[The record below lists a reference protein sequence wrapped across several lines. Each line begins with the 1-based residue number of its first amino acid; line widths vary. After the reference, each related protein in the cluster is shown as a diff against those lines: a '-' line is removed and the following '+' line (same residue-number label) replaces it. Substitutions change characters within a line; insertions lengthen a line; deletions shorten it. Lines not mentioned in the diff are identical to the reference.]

1 MAEERLDTP
10 VTVPIV
16 EEVIGVT
23 KRVVE
28 TGRVSVSLTTETA
41 QELIR
46 ETLRTRRA
54 EVERVKLD
62 QEVKEAPAVREEGD
76 MLIIPVLE
84 EILVVEKRLVLREE
98 IRLRFI
104 NDQEQVEQTVERRIQ
119 HADVK
124 RVPAGS

>member
-1 MAEERLDTP
+1 MAEDRLDTP
-10 VTVPIV
+10 VIVPVV
-16 EEVIGVT
+16 EEAIGVT

-62 QEVKEAPAVREEGD
+62 QEVKEAPVVREEGD
-76 MLIIPVLE
+76 VLIIPVLE
-84 EILVVEKRLVLREE
+84 EVLVVEKRLVLREE

-119 HADVK
+119 HAEVK
-124 RVPAGS
+124 RVPAGN